1 MGSCWAFGL
10 LLLLSFLPL
19 MEGNAQDPEL
29 VLVAPRRAALGAPL
43 GLLVA
48 AVGPVTGTVTAWP
61 EGSRGA
67 GPCAPPTP
75 FSLAS
80 HNDFNQLL
88 HIEVTAVQ
96 AERCGVLRGAGGRV
110 LLLEAQSAQL
120 PPPGTRLVRVA
131 LGGSRGH
138 LIIQTDKPL
147 YAPRQTVRFRVFSMD
162 PDLQPNPEPILVT
175 ITNPLGARV
184 REGQRV
190 PLDTVLSDQ
199 LVLPDIALPG
209 TWHVRA
215 QLAASP
221 DTNGSAAFEVR
232 KYALPG
238 FEVRIRP
245 EPRFVVLN
253 KPEPAPL
260 RVHLHVQFPDGAPVG
275 GHAQLRV
282 GLLNAGGRGGQFL
295 RGLEQQCRVTE
306 GHASLDVS
314 LLAVARALGV
324 ALPDLQGARLRLAV
338 AVVEAQGGE
347 LVEQEAT
354 VALVA
359 SPWALDLAETPR
371 FFVPG
376 APFTLLGR
384 VLQAGGEPAPG
395 IGVRVTVGVTGATP
409 PPPIEFRAD
418 TTGAIVIPI
427 NVPSGATALD
437 LSVEAGQADGP
448 PARAQMTVAPVEA
461 VSGRFLLLGGPGGPL
476 QPGEVLRLQL
486 RDLGPPPAPRLFH
499 VLAVARGR
507 LVAAQAVQRGTVTEV
522 TLPVT
527 PAMAPRLRI
536 VAFFQAGGQL
546 VAASWGAPVGDS
558 CGGQVRVVVPPPGPD
573 LRPQASLT
581 VTVTTGTPTTVALG
595 AIDTAVLALEPR
607 HRLGPAKVK
616 AVLGTS
622 DLGCNPGGGP
632 NVAGIFRAA
641 GLVLGMGGATP
652 PLGPGPGC
660 PSSPPRQ
667 RRSLELLQL
676 LEEKAGQWRGDP
688 ATWRCCRDGATALPL
703 RATCDQRGQ
712 RVTTAG
718 GCRDAFLHCCA
729 LARDLR
735 RRGRP
740 GGLARVLEA
749 ALEQQLLDDEEVP
762 TRSFFPESW
771 LWRRVPVD
779 GSVRISVL
787 LPDSITTWEIQAVAI
802 IPGLGLCV
810 AVPQRV
816 TVTQDVR
823 VALRL
828 PPSTRPREQLQL
840 QPLIH
845 SRLPRSIN
853 VTVTL
858 SVAEGVCAALD
869 GAPQNLE
876 LPPGGAIA
884 VPLTL
889 VALHPGDVPIT
900 ITARGPWGLSDRV
913 TRILHVEPEGELHLE
928 ETSYVLDTDNKQGRT
943 LELPGDVPAE
953 IVPDGDFSMSIRVT
967 GRVPGWALQGALG
980 VGGTLLRAP
989 RGCGE
994 QSLMV
999 LAPAAAALRYL
1010 DESEGWAQL
1019 PPGHRQRGL
1028 STLQQGFERVQSFR
1042 KSDGSYGAWLHRG
1055 SSTWLTALV
1064 LRVMALSRPY
1074 LPVDADGPSTS
1085 LRWLLGQ
1092 QRPDGAF
1099 VEHEPVIHR
1108 EMQGS
1113 VGDPGPEATVSLT
1126 AFVVVALHSAR
1137 VLLPPDSP
1145 EQPLLDKALSQA
1157 STFLRGHVE
1166 TLGTF
1171 GTAITA
1177 YALALVDTSPPGPQ
1191 PAVER
1196 LRRLARTA
1204 HGGRAQFWPAGGP
1217 AATVEATAYGLLALL
1232 QSRDVAGASRVA
1244 QWLREQSNYGGG
1256 FHSTQ
1261 DTVVALEALAQM
1273 WLQWGR
1279 GARSGLN
1286 LGLSWPGGIRGGA
1299 GGTQVTLEPGL
1310 EPLEQELRV
1319 PLGSP
1324 VTVKVEGHG
1333 EGTLTVLRQFRL
1345 MSPPNATCQGLGLEV
1360 AITGPILY
1368 QDEEDYEDYEEE
1380 AELEGRAEPAGGAE
1394 PPEGVGPAGGA
1405 GLAEAAT
1412 PLSPM
1417 ALWDARRRR
1426 RRDVRDPTREV
1437 AFLVCFWRVPGA
1449 GLAGM
1454 AVVEV
1459 SLLSGFRPHR
1469 PDLDKLRDVV
1479 DRWISHYEL
1488 DGARLVLYLDEV
1500 PPQRQCLSFGA
1511 TQDVAVGQLQPAM
1524 AVIYDY
1530 YEPARR
1536 CTVFYS
1542 APRRSSTVATL
1553 CSPKVCECAQG
1564 GCPRAQKGSQE
1575 LTADDRLDF
1584 ACYSPRVDYA
1594 LVVQVL
1600 TQNEVGAFVGFETE
1614 IQEVLLMGQD
1624 AAAAPGERRRILV
1637 RESCTLRL
1645 RSPNTYLVMG
1655 LDGGTRDP
1663 QGRPQYLLGPQSWVE
1678 EVPSPARCGATRLR
1692 SRCAQLQDFRYR
1704 LGQLGCQL

>member
-10 LLLLSFLPL
+10 LLLLFFLPL
-19 MEGNAQDPEL
+19 MGGNAQDPEL
-29 VLVAPRRAALGAPL
+29 VLVAPRRAALGTPL

-48 AVGPVTGTVTAWP
+48 AAGPVTGTVTAWP

-67 GPCAPPTP
+67 GPCALPTA
-75 FSLAS
+75 FSLTS

-88 HIEVTAVQ
+88 HIEVTPAQ
-96 AERCGVLRGAGGRV
+96 AERCGVLRGARGRV
-110 LLLEAQSAQL
+110 LLLEARSAQL

-162 PDLQPNPEPILVT
+162 PELQPNPEPILVT

-245 EPRFVVLN
+245 EPRFLVLS
-253 KPEPAPL
+253 KPELAPL

-295 RGLEQQCRVTE
+295 RGLEQQSRVTE

-376 APFTLLGR
+376 APFTLL
-384 VLQAGGEPAPG
+384 
-395 IGVRVTVGVTGATP
+395 
-409 PPPIEFRAD
+409 
-418 TTGAIVIPI
+418 
-427 NVPSGATALD
+427 
-437 LSVEAGQADGP
+437 
-448 PARAQMTVAPVEA
+448 
-461 VSGRFLLLGGPGGPL
+461 
-476 QPGEVLRLQL
+476 
-486 RDLGPPPAPRLFH
+486 
-499 VLAVARGR
+499 AVARGR

-527 PAMAPRLRI
+527 PAMVPRLRV
-536 VAFFQAGGQL
+536 VAFFQARGQV

-558 CGGQVRVVVPPPGPD
+558 CGDQVRVVVPPPGPD

-607 HRLGPAKVK
+607 HRLGPTKVK
-616 AVLGTS
+616 AVLGSS

-641 GLVLGMGGATP
+641 GLVLGMGRATR
-652 PLGPGPGC
+652 PLRPGPGC
-660 PSSPPRQ
+660 PQSPPRQ

-688 ATWRCCRDGATALPL
+688 VTWRCCRDGAMALPV

-735 RRGRP
+735 RRGQP
-740 GGLARVLEA
+740 GGLARALEA

-802 IPGLGLCV
+802 IPGVGLCV

-828 PPSTRPREQLQL
+828 PPSARPREQLQL

-858 SVAEGVCAALD
+858 SVAEGICAALD
-869 GAPQNLE
+869 GAPQDLE

-889 VALHPGDVPIT
+889 VALRPGDVPIT

-913 TRILHVEPEGELHLE
+913 THILHVEPEGELHLE
-928 ETSYVLDTDNKQGRT
+928 ETSYVLDTNNKQGRT

-980 VGGTLLRAP
+980 VKGTLLRAP
-989 RGCGE
+989 WGCGE

-999 LAPAAAALRYL
+999 LAPAAATLRYL

-1019 PPGHRQRGL
+1019 PAGHRERGL
-1028 STLQQGFERVQSFR
+1028 STLQRGFERVQSFR

-1074 LPVDADGPSTS
+1074 LLVDADGPSAS

-1092 QRPDGAF
+1092 QRPGGAF

-1108 EMQGS
+1108 EMQGG

-1126 AFVVVALHSAR
+1126 AFVVVALHSTR

-1145 EQPLLDKALSQA
+1145 DQQLLDKALSQA

-1232 QSRDVAGASRVA
+1232 QIRDVAGASRAA

-1261 DTVVALEALAQM
+1261 DTLVALEALAQM

-1286 LGLSWPGGIRGGA
+1286 LGLSWPGGIRGGP

-1360 AITGPILY
+1360 AITGPIIY

-1380 AELEGRAEPAGGAE
+1380 EELEGRAE

-1405 GLAEAAT
+1405 

-1417 ALWDARRRR
+1417 ALWDARQRQ
-1426 RRDVRDPTREV
+1426 RRDVRDPGREV
-1437 AFLVCFWRVPGA
+1437 AFLVCFWRGPGA

-1479 DRWISHYEL
+1479 DHWISHYEL

-1564 GCPRAQKGSQE
+1564 GCPRAQKGTEE

-1594 LVVQVL
+1594 MVVQVL
-1600 TQNEVGAFVGFETE
+1600 TQTEVGAFVGFETE

-1624 AAAAPGERRRILV
+1624 TAAAPGERRRILV

-1663 QGRPQYLLGPQSWVE
+1663 QGRPQYLLSPQSWVE

-1692 SRCAQLQDFRYR
+1692 RRCAQLQDFRNR